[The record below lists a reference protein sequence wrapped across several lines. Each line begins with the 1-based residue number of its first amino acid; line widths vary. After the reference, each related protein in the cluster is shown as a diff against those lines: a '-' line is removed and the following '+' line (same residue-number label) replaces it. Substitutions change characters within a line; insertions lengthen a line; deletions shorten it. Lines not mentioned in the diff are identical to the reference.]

1 MSAQGN
7 VHIRHKAHQTTSS
20 SEKGKNQVTDTFSIN
35 ISGHFLPIKFIYQGN
50 MSHYLLKV
58 AESCRKFPD
67 DWNVIY
73 IAKYWSNESKS
84 IQRFQMVLFL
94 YVEKRKF
101 EFELPEDQKTMLIF
115 NVFKGHITENIF

>member
-1 MSAQGN
+1 
-7 VHIRHKAHQTTSS
+7 
-20 SEKGKNQVTDTFSIN
+20 
-35 ISGHFLPIKFIYQGN
+35 

-73 IAKYWSNESKS
+73 TAKYWSNESKS

-115 NVFKGHITENIF
+115 DVFKGQITEKFSKFIEENNCVILHVPNNITDQF